1 MRIMFVIIL
10 CNYILHK
17 GGDTIV
23 TQTEFKAIT
32 RRKLVDEVL
41 DQMQTLIRSGQYKS
55 GDKLPPE
62 PELMKLLAVG
72 RSTVREAVKVLT
84 HAGLLEVRQGDGT
97 YIRSSSSN
105 LAAVS
110 QTLTP
115 NNYAQMLEA
124 RGILEIEVT
133 RLAAI
138 RRTDGDLEIMRS
150 LLNQRNDALEK
161 GRYAEYVEADI
172 AFHIAV
178 AQAGKNEVLLEMYK
192 VVAESLKEMLS
203 QLILDTRQYQD
214 NTAYHEAVYAAIAA
228 GNSEE
233 ARQHAIRNL
242 DAVRQAQLQLLVP

>member
-1 MRIMFVIIL
+1 MRRWHIIT
-10 CNYILHK
+10 Y
-17 GGDTIV
+17 
-23 TQTEFKAIT
+23 TEFKAIP

-41 DQMQTLIRSGQYKS
+41 DQMQTLIRSGRYKS

-97 YIRSSSSN
+97 YIRASSAG

-115 NNYAQMLEA
+115 KNYAHILEA
-124 RGILEIEVT
+124 RRILEIEVT
-133 RLAAI
+133 GLAAL
-138 RRTDGDLEIMRS
+138 RRTKADLEAMRCF
-150 LLNQRNDALEK
+150 LDQRNEALEK

-172 AFHIAV
+172 SFHIAV

-203 QLILDTRQYQD
+203 QLLLDTRQYKD
-214 NTAYHEAVYAAIAA
+214 NTVYHEAVYAAIET
-228 GNSEE
+228 GNSDE
-233 ARQHAIRNL
+233 ARKSAIQNL
-242 DAVRQAQLQLLVP
+242 DAVHRSQVYHF

>member
-1 MRIMFVIIL
+1 
-10 CNYILHK
+10 
-17 GGDTIV
+17 
-23 TQTEFKAIT
+23 
-32 RRKLVDEVL
+32 
-41 DQMQTLIRSGQYKS
+41 MQSLIRSGQYKN

-97 YIRSSSSN
+97 YIRSSSSG

-115 NNYAQMLEA
+115 KNDAQILEA
-124 RGILEIEVT
+124 RRILEIEVT
-133 RLAAI
+133 GLAAL
-138 RRTDGDLEIMRS
+138 RRTEADLEIIRS

-161 GRYAEYVEADI
+161 GHYAEYVEADI
-172 AFHIAV
+172 SFHIAV

-203 QLILDTRQYQD
+203 QLILDTRQYED
-214 NTAYHEAVYAAIAA
+214 NTLYHEAIYTAIEA
-228 GNSEE
+228 GNSDE
-233 ARQHAIRNL
+233 ARKYAIQNL
-242 DAVRQAQLQLLVP
+242 DAVHRTQLIIS

>member
-1 MRIMFVIIL
+1 M
-10 CNYILHK
+10 
-17 GGDTIV
+17 
-23 TQTEFKAIT
+23 
-32 RRKLVDEVL
+32 VDEVL
-41 DQMQTLIRSGQYKS
+41 DQMQTLIRSGRYKS

-97 YIRSSSSN
+97 YIRASSAG

-115 NNYAQMLEA
+115 KNYAHILEA
-124 RGILEIEVT
+124 RRILEIEVT
-133 RLAAI
+133 GLAAL
-138 RRTDGDLEIMRS
+138 RRTNADLEAMRS
-150 LLNQRNDALEK
+150 FLDQRNEALEK

-172 AFHIAV
+172 SFHIAV

-203 QLILDTRQYQD
+203 QLLLDTRQYED
-214 NTAYHEAVYAAIAA
+214 NTVYHDAVYAAIEA
-228 GNSEE
+228 GNSDE
-233 ARQHAIRNL
+233 ARKSAIQNL
-242 DAVRQAQLQLLVP
+242 DAVHRSRVPLLSSLPFLNI

>member
-1 MRIMFVIIL
+1 MRRWHIIT
-10 CNYILHK
+10 Y
-17 GGDTIV
+17 
-23 TQTEFKAIT
+23 TEFKAIP

-41 DQMQTLIRSGQYKS
+41 DQMQTLIRSGRYKS

-97 YIRSSSSN
+97 YIRASSAG

-115 NNYAQMLEA
+115 KNYAHILEA
-124 RGILEIEVT
+124 RRILEIEVT
-133 RLAAI
+133 GLAAL
-138 RRTDGDLEIMRS
+138 RRTKADLEAMRCF
-150 LLNQRNDALEK
+150 LDQRNEALEK

-172 AFHIAV
+172 SFHIAV

-203 QLILDTRQYQD
+203 QLLLDTRQYKD
-214 NTAYHEAVYAAIAA
+214 NTVYHEAVYAAIET
-228 GNSEE
+228 GNSDE
-233 ARQHAIRNL
+233 ARKSAIQNL
-242 DAVRQAQLQLLVP
+242 DAVHRSRAPLLSSLPFLNI